1 MNLPAILAERKSADG
16 VVFDLAVSDD
26 LDVFRGHFPEL
37 PVLPGVAQVDW
48 ALRLAKSRGLIG
60 RDAELRDFQVKF
72 RNVIRP
78 PLTLTLTLRWDA
90 DKQRIQFDYRSGTA
104 LMSSGRLIIQAAP
117 S

>member
-1 MNLPAILAERKSADG
+1 MNLPPILAERKSAEG
-16 VVFDLAVSDD
+16 VAFDLAVTEE
-26 LDVFRGHFPEL
+26 LDVFRGHFPAL

-48 ALRLAKSRGLIG
+48 ALRLAKSHGLID

-90 DKQRIQFDYRSGTA
+90 AKQRIQFDYHSGA
-104 LMSSGRLIIQAAP
+104 VAMSSGRLIIRAAL